1 VRWPHFHR
9 WSAWTSEFEEC
20 PDGWMGVYEIRT
32 RECTRKHCDMI
43 EELSRCVSSTPAVI
57 RLNYHYREA
66 T

>member
-1 VRWPHFHR
+1 
-9 WSAWTSEFEEC
+9 
-20 PDGWMGVYEIRT
+20 MGVYEIRT